1 MVGDVGRRFLGCV
14 VGDVGRRVFVLK
26 SMARFCLNCLDLLEV
41 VGKNK
46 NMFPKMVVTKW

>member
-1 MVGDVGRRFLGCV
+1 M

-26 SMARFCLNCLDLLEV
+26 SMARFRLNCWDLLEV

-46 NMFPKMVVTKW
+46 NMFPQMVVKNGDLP